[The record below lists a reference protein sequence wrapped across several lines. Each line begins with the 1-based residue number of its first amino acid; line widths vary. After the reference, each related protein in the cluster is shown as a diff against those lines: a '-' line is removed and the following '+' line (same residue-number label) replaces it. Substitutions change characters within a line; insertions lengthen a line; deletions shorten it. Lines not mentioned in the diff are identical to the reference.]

1 MASSGVSNYSVTE
14 LEVVKAILSKIGVL
28 QNSQSPKPADIEIV
42 RRNLNMIYKQWVAQA
57 DFAPGLKMWTRKRAY
72 LFLDNKAQY
81 DIGPSGD
88 ECAAEEYVSMTLADS
103 ATAAAVTLTV
113 DDGSDAALA
122 MRIGVLTTDGFHW
135 TTISG
140 VSGTTITLTAPLSAS
155 ADAGSEVFAYVSK
168 PVKPFE
174 IMSASLRDTEVQDS
188 PMDPNL
194 SLLEYEMLPSKQN
207 TGTPFSF
214 YQEAKKDGMR
224 IYLDCVPND
233 FAKVMRLVYYSYIED
248 TSAQTQDVDFPGEW
262 FRALV
267 GQGALDCAM
276 DFARPVTPELK
287 AFRDEGLRMAQ
298 NAHPAK
304 STAYYASEPDEY

>member
-1 MASSGVSNYSVTE
+1 MELASSE
-14 LEVVKAILSKIGVL
+14 
-28 QNSQSPKPADIEIV
+28 
-42 RRNLNMIYKQWVAQA
+42 
-57 DFAPGLKMWTRKRAY
+57 
-72 LFLDNKAQY
+72 
-81 DIGPSGD
+81 
-88 ECAAEEYVSMTLADS
+88 
-103 ATAAAVTLTV
+103 ATAAVTVTVVDGTGAAV
-113 DDGSDAALA
+113 D
-122 MRIGVLTTDGFHW
+122 MRIGIETSAGLHW

-140 VSGTTITLTAPLSAS
+140 VAGSTLILSAPLPAA
-155 ADAGSEVFAYVSK
+155 ADAGGVVFAYTSK
-168 PVKPFE
+168 PLKPFE
-174 IMSASLRDTEVQDS
+174 ITSASLRDTEVQDS

-233 FAKVMRLVYYSYIED
+233 LTKVARLVYYSYIED